1 MGEYLPADKLII
13 SAACDSQRTG
23 EHAPSE
29 KPVSSAACRLDRFL
43 CPINRVLPSAGARA
57 ELTGSSVPSI
67 GYALRRRPGFSIK
80 YAGMNEISIG

>member
-23 EHAPSE
+23 EHAPSD

-57 ELTGSSVPSI
+57 GLTDSSVPSI
-67 GYALRRRPGFSIK
+67 GYCPPQERVQA
-80 YAGMNEISIG
+80 